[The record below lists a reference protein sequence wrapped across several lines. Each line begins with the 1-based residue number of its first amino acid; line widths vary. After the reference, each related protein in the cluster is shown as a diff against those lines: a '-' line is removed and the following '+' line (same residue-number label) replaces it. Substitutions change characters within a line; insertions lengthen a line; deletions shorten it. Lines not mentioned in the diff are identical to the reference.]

1 MERDKLFVS
10 EGANTAATIWNSC
23 SFGMEM
29 QANELS
35 CGPEKLANCFLN
47 PNWDNSLDQSDPF
60 ESALSSIVSSPV
72 ASGANAN
79 ASAIPNAGVGG
90 DSFMIRELIG
100 RLGNICNSGDI
111 SPQSFVNNNNNSTN
125 TSCYSTPMNS
135 PPKLNLSM
143 MDSQMRGNLPIPGNS
158 VVKHPG
164 LAPFPADFVERA
176 ARYSCF
182 GSNNPGGINKQFGL
196 NESELIN
203 RLMPRVEPGK
213 LSRVSSNNSMKVT
226 VSQANVQESNKSSP
240 QDGSLNSEKKFSRQS
255 RPTTS
260 ENGDSREESSVS
272 EQVPGGKLSMK
283 SQNDANSRKRKS
295 IPRGKA
301 KETPSSSPSASD
313 VKVAAENDES
323 KAKRSKSD
331 ETNGSDKDTSKDK
344 EEENGNQKQNKNN
357 SKPPEPP
364 KDYIHVRARRG
375 QATDSHSLA
384 ERVRRE
390 KISERMKFLQDL
402 VPGCNKVTGKAVML
416 DEIIN
421 YVQSLQRQ
429 VEFLSMKL
437 SSVNPRM
444 EFNMETL
451 LSKDIFQSRG
461 SMPHSLYPLDASTPV
476 FPYGYQSQQ
485 GLALQNGMPSNA
497 ETQFSMNP
505 LNAALRRNP
514 SMHLPHLD
522 GFGDP
527 AALQASAMWEDDL
540 QSVVQMGYGQNH
552 QESFQ
557 GSVPSTHMKIEL

>member
-1 MERDKLFVS
+1 
-10 EGANTAATIWNSC
+10 
-23 SFGMEM
+23 
-29 QANELS
+29 
-35 CGPEKLANCFLN
+35 
-47 PNWDNSLDQSDPF
+47 
-60 ESALSSIVSSPV
+60 LSSIVSSPV

-79 ASAIPNAGVGG
+79 AAIPNAGVGG
-90 DSFMIRELIG
+90 DSLMIRELIG

-111 SPQSFVNNNNNSTN
+111 SLQSFVNNNNNSTN

-260 ENGDSREESSVS
+260 ENGDSREESSLS

-313 VKVAAENDES
+313 VKVMY
-323 KAKRSKSD
+323 
-331 ETNGSDKDTSKDK
+331 T
-344 EEENGNQKQNKNN
+344 
-357 SKPPEPP
+357 
-364 KDYIHVRARRG
+364 I
-375 QATDSHSLA
+375 L
-384 ERVRRE
+384 
-390 KISERMKFLQDL
+390 
-402 VPGCNKVTGKAVML
+402 
-416 DEIIN
+416 
-421 YVQSLQRQ
+421 
-429 VEFLSMKL
+429 FLSMETSVEIFFGKL
-437 SSVNPRM
+437 MS
-444 EFNMETL
+444 
-451 LSKDIFQSRG
+451 
-461 SMPHSLYPLDASTPV
+461 
-476 FPYGYQSQQ
+476 
-485 GLALQNGMPSNA
+485 
-497 ETQFSMNP
+497 
-505 LNAALRRNP
+505 
-514 SMHLPHLD
+514 
-522 GFGDP
+522 
-527 AALQASAMWEDDL
+527 
-540 QSVVQMGYGQNH
+540 
-552 QESFQ
+552 
-557 GSVPSTHMKIEL
+557 